1 MGNAPDPLRK
11 RFAPLQAKT
20 LKNALSH
27 RIRREFPR
35 IGGPRI
41 GDLCAEMVLEV
52 VRTHVRAKEHLTHGQ
67 VLWLAVAVDD
77 PPRRHQTIG
86 ETELVPVVLDL
97 STAEDVDGR
106 LHRDSTDERLLTKI
120 LRLCRQAYAQGGLLS
135 NCDLAELLA
144 THDERISHLLTR
156 YERAHKTLVPRRA
169 TLHDVGSGMTHK
181 RIICYKRYAEGKPAD
196 QVARETYHSLE
207 AVDRY
212 LGQYDRVRHCR
223 LKGLSPEQTAHILD
237 CSLRLVEEYLT
248 IDRELEASHA

>member
-1 MGNAPDPLRK
+1 MGSTPDPLRK

-52 VRTHVRAKEHLTHGQ
+52 VRTHVRSKEHLTHGQ
-67 VLWLAVAVDD
+67 VLWLAIAVDD
-77 PPRRHQTIG
+77 PPRRHQTIL
-86 ETELVPVVLDL
+86 ETDLAPVVLDL
-97 STAEDVDGR
+97 STSEDVDGR
-106 LHRDSTDERLLTKI
+106 LKRDSTDERLLSKI
-120 LRLCRQAYAQGGLLS
+120 LRLCRQAYEQGGLLS

-144 THDERISHLLTR
+144 THDERISRLLTQ
-156 YERAHKTLVPRRA
+156 YERQHKTIVPRRA

-223 LKGLSPEQTAHILD
+223 LEGLTPEQTAHILD
-237 CSLRLVEEYLT
+237 CSLRLVEEYLA
-248 IDRELEASHA
+248 IDRELETSHA